1 MFSIIYFCLKA
12 KDLIISTSS
21 HMYYFIN
28 YVYVL
33 RAIDCTTYFP
43 SYTDFC
49 SGLMITVNMLK
60 GFVTFT

>member
-21 HMYYFIN
+21 YMYYFIN

-33 RAIDCTTYFP
+33 RAIDCTTYFQ
-43 SYTDFC
+43 SYSDFC
-49 SGLMITVNMLK
+49 SVLIVTVNILK